1 VKTLEQLASCKTLR
15 LTTVGRKSGLER
27 TAEVWFV
34 VESRSVLVQAGPQGS
49 KGWYANLRSNPQV
62 TLLVDGMSF
71 SGKAECIEA
80 GVDEEER
87 VAALFRRKY
96 WLARMA
102 RWLGSAIGRG
112 RPVRIH
118 ITEG

>member
-1 VKTLEQLASCKTLR
+1 MEHLASRRTLH

-34 VESRSVLVQAGPQGS
+34 VEDGSVLVQAGPQGL
-49 KGWYANLRSNPQV
+49 KGWYANLRASPRVKLQLGE
-62 TLLVDGMSF
+62 TAFAGR
-71 SGKAECIEA
+71 AECIVAE
-80 GVDEEER
+80 GEQER

-96 WLARMA
+96 WLAREA
-102 RWLGSAIGRG
+102 GWVGSRIGRG

-118 ITEG
+118 ITEA